1 MQTYL
6 IACGNA
12 LRGDDGVAHAA
23 LRLVPPASNRRVLAV
38 RQWTPELAEEIAGA
52 DRVVFLDADTENAL
66 VTIEPIRG
74 AGPHSPLTH
83 HSTPAE
89 IVNLSGALYGFTGQA
104 FLCRIP
110 ARDFSL
116 GEGLQPDTL
125 RFAQQAADK
134 IRNLI

>member
-6 IACGNA
+6 IACGNP

-83 HSTPAE
+83 
-89 IVNLSGALYGFTGQA
+89 ALYARRNRDSVRSA
-104 FLCRIP
+104 FRFHRPGI
-110 ARDFSL
+110 SL
-116 GEGLQPDTL
+116 PHPGT
-125 RFAQQAADK
+125 
-134 IRNLI
+134 